1 MRKRY
6 WIGKNPVKKKKK
18 NIEETWRYQY
28 SKVLP
33 LKSTGQKKYRRALKQ
48 MEKRVLYDK
57 DTDGTA
63 RDSR

>member
-6 WIGKNPVKKKKK
+6 WIGKNPDQKK
-18 NIEETWRYQY
+18 NIEETRRYQY
-28 SKVLP
+28 SNVLP
-33 LKSTGQKKYRRALKQ
+33 LKSIGEKKYRRALKQ
-48 MEKRVLYDK
+48 MEKRVLYAK